1 MPPNGQP
8 TRPSS
13 QKNTYPLMVTLSQYV
28 QTKQNGDKRNGGVAI
43 YTTKKAH
50 LCTKE
55 EGTMQV
61 ACHMWPKYK
70 ISKRLRPLLFRLV
83 SEASSDDEGV
93 QHANTEK
100 ARNRCRPHFKGYG
113 THGTTSSVLSPTYAH
128 KVAFTQEKKMAGS
141 EIQSLQR

>member
-1 MPPNGQP
+1 
-8 TRPSS
+8 
-13 QKNTYPLMVTLSQYV
+13 MVTLSQYV

-55 EGTMQV
+55 KGTMQV

-128 KVAFTQEKKMAGS
+128 KVAFMQEKKMAGS